1 MCCFA
6 TEFNVSLID
15 HLFADTS
22 SVRVLPLSI
31 FFLVPC
37 LRCRWAWPG
46 YGRVGGSSRTWCWV
60 RAKEN
65 TRRPRVAGVLSL
77 EEGLRLVASQTASP
91 EEFVQLASTVDFQVA
106 QRTLVCSLSGEA
118 LSSEELLDAAYW
130 SRQAAEPA
138 KLSRAVDTLAEL
150 GCLVLL
156 EMGSQSPLSGLVST
170 GWPGEVAP
178 TLIAS
183 LSEDGAATHS
193 LVWARWHSSTCPWRH
208 A

>member
-1 MCCFA
+1 M
-6 TEFNVSLID
+6 
-15 HLFADTS
+15 
-22 SVRVLPLSI
+22 RG
-31 FFLVPC
+31 
-37 LRCRWAWPG
+37 WA
-46 YGRVGGSSRTWCWV
+46 
-60 RAKEN
+60 N
-65 TRRPRVAGVLSL
+65 TQRPRVAGVLSL

-118 LSSEELLDAAYW
+118 LSSEELLDTAYW

-138 KLSRAVDTLAEL
+138 KLKRAVDTLAEL

-156 EMGSQSPLSGLVST
+156 ELGSQSPLSGLVST

-183 LSEDGAATHS
+183 LSEDGAAS
-193 LVWARWHSSTCPWRH
+193 LFARLGSLAQLYMSMASRRISRPLMLPGLVASCRCRPIRSSGSGIGSM
-208 A
+208 